1 MQYHCIVCQDNK
13 FVLQCADY
21 QELLNIGLISDLHAC
36 KKQICYYNHSLQNSQ
51 VH

>member
-21 QELLNIGLISDLHAC
+21 QELLNIGLISDLHAY
-36 KKQICYYNHSLQNSQ
+36 KTDLLL
-51 VH
+51 